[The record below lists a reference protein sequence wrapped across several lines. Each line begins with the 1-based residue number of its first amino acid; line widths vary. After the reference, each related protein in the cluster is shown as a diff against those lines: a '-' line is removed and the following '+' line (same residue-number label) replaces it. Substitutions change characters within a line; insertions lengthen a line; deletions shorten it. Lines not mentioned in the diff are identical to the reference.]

1 MFRVTKSIFLSTI
14 VLLFSA
20 CGGGDGGSVVSN
32 DTGSEVKNYS
42 GVLIDSV
49 VEGARYVCGNNP
61 SSHYTDKN
69 GKFECSALPISFY
82 VGNIKLGQITTISSD
97 NEVHIQDIVGVSR
110 SNINNAEVVK
120 IGLLLQSLDANN
132 NPKDGITISQ
142 ERDALLDDIDL
153 NLTALTI
160 EELKIKLL
168 EQDSSI
174 VFISTEEVMA
184 HLASTNG
191 TIVDGI
197 QTDVNT
203 TQPENNTSV
212 IVDPIVENN
221 TTQPEDINTSVVV
234 DPVVENNATQ
244 PNTNTPVVVDPV
256 VENNATQPDNN
267 TTQPNT
273 NTPVVVDP
281 VVENNTTV
289 EALPVSDTAITTVY
303 EDAEDGNIDRWRV
316 YGDGGIASISNVNDV
331 DAGSNVILLGGLVKE
346 NTYTLGEATGVG
358 AWNNGIDKTLEWKM
372 QVDSDYDIY
381 VALETTNGIKY
392 IQYEPNND
400 NKVSTNSLLYVRVGL
415 GVTSMDGA
423 WHTFTRNLEDD
434 LHTVT
439 TESDTRI
446 LSVNA
451 FRVKG
456 HGKIDDVVMKG
467 NIQTVPE
474 VTLIGASTVTLL
486 KDGVYIEEGVTAV
499 DAREGTLSVDIT
511 GEVDTSTIGQYI
523 VTYSATNEA
532 GTTTSITREVNVVT
546 TVADKKIKLYT
557 YDVNN
562 NLFKIVVTGEY
573 LDLREAMITLTG
585 GSSTYTAKFPT
596 EVQLGHLRRGT
607 IITISTGTTD
617 TTYAPFSINGGD
629 WEMTMAEASLTNKS
643 GTFTLSNQPTV
654 SIVSKDGAFIWLPAT
669 KNQEAVDFA
678 TLRAN
683 RDLIETGGIALSNIP
698 GLSGLIKDAESLL
711 YVPVDNSLWI
721 VDDNSYRVYEM
732 DFTTHE
738 IKTIITR
745 NQLLAMSGLSGVG
758 ADQTL
763 NDMESIIYDDQND
776 ILYILVG
783 SAASHP
789 AIFRLTRGS
798 DNKFRLGDDDST
810 TLDYR
815 LLDYEHQAAQYID
828 NEFIIADEYQLFSYN
843 FETDT
848 KSELLFEMLGNDG
861 KVYGMAYNENEG
873 ALWIVTSQN
882 NLIKLDWAT
891 KTVLARY
898 AMADNTS
905 AYTYNGVY
913 DTRGLEIIDNQLYIL
928 EGMNNIATTTIAT
941 APYGSA
947 LKSSIHIYEIPVNNV
962 N

>member
-1 MFRVTKSIFLSTI
+1 M
-14 VLLFSA
+14 
-20 CGGGDGGSVVSN
+20 
-32 DTGSEVKNYS
+32 
-42 GVLIDSV
+42 
-49 VEGARYVCGNNP
+49 
-61 SSHYTDKN
+61 
-69 GKFECSALPISFY
+69 
-82 VGNIKLGQITTISSD
+82 
-97 NEVHIQDIVGVSR
+97 
-110 SNINNAEVVK
+110 
-120 IGLLLQSLDANN
+120 
-132 NPKDGITISQ
+132 
-142 ERDALLDDIDL
+142 
-153 NLTALTI
+153 
-160 EELKIKLL
+160 
-168 EQDSSI
+168 
-174 VFISTEEVMA
+174 
-184 HLASTNG
+184 
-191 TIVDGI
+191 
-197 QTDVNT
+197 
-203 TQPENNTSV
+203 
-212 IVDPIVENN
+212 
-221 TTQPEDINTSVVV
+221 VV
-234 DPVVENNATQ
+234 DPVVENNT
-244 PNTNTPVVVDPV
+244 T
-256 VENNATQPDNN
+256 EPD
-267 TTQPNT
+267 T

-281 VVENNTTV
+281 VVENNTTEPIIIDTTAPVISLVGNSVVTLTQGDVYSDAGATALDNLDGDLTESMVIVNPVNTAQVGSYTITYNVTDGHGNVATQVSRTVNV
-289 EALPVSDTAITTVY
+289 EALPVVVDIPTTVY

-316 YGDGGIASISNVNDV
+316 YGDGGTASISNVNDV
-331 DAGSNVILLGGLVKE
+331 DVGSSVIFLGGLAKE
-346 NTYTLGEATGVG
+346 NTYVLGEATGVG
-358 AWNNGIDKTLEWKM
+358 AWQNTVDTTLEWKM
-372 QVDSDYDIY
+372 QVNGDYDIY

-400 NKVSTNSLLYVRVGL
+400 NKVSTSDLYVRVGL
-415 GVTSMDGA
+415 GVTSMDGT
-423 WHTFTRNLEDD
+423 WHTFTRNLVDD
-434 LHTVT
+434 LHSVT
-439 TESDTRI
+439 SESNTTI

-467 NIQTVPE
+467 NTQTVPV

-511 GEVDTSTIGQYI
+511 GEVDTSTVGQYI

-573 LDLREAMITLTG
+573 LDLREATITLTG

-683 RDLIETGGIALSNIP
+683 RDLIETGGIALSNIS

-711 YVPVDNSLWI
+711 YVSVDNSLWI

-745 NQLLAMSGLSGVG
+745 EQLLAMSGLTGGVDT
-758 ADQTL
+758 AQKL
-763 NDMESIIYDDQND
+763 NDIESIVYDSQND
-776 ILYILVG
+776 TLYILVG

-789 AIFRLTRGS
+789 AIFRLTRGN

-815 LLDYEHQAAQYID
+815 LLDYEHQVAQYID
-828 NEFIIADEYQLFSYN
+828 NDFVVADEYQLFAYD

-848 KSELLFEMLGNDG
+848 KVDLMFGLQWSDG
-861 KVYGMAYNENEG
+861 KPYGMAYDENEG
-873 ALWIVTSQN
+873 ALWLVTSRN
-882 NLIKLDWAT
+882 NLIKVDWAT
-891 KTVLARY
+891 KQILARY

-913 DTRGLEIIDNQLYIL
+913 DTRGLEIIDNELYIL

-947 LKSSIHIYEIPVNNV
+947 LKSSIHIYEIPVDNV